1 MNQPHQK
8 IKELVTG
15 LVMLAFVGITAYMF
29 LTKSDNPIDVEKN
42 RQTNARIFCAMGRQ
56 WIEFPNG
63 TATWGAAV
71 LDIDGKPVRCDSV
84 RTPNF
89 TKG

>member
-1 MNQPHQK
+1 
-8 IKELVTG
+8 
-15 LVMLAFVGITAYMF
+15 MLAVVGIIGYSF
-29 LTKSDNPIDVEKN
+29 LTKSDSPVDVEKN

-56 WIEFPNG
+56 WIEFANG

-71 LDIDGKPVRCDSV
+71 LDIDGKPVRCN
-84 RTPNF
+84 TILEPNF